1 MLIGFLVELAVALLC
16 IALGLLIW
24 IKRMISLVNEGQCR
38 NVQAADIPAYTRLL
52 GLGLIF
58 IGIGV
63 GITGV
68 CNLFRS
74 PEWWIPLTAG
84 LVIGFIF
91 IILAQRKYSR

>member
-16 IALGLLIW
+16 IAL
-24 IKRMISLVNEGQCR
+24 
-38 NVQAADIPAYTRLL
+38 AADIPAYTRLL